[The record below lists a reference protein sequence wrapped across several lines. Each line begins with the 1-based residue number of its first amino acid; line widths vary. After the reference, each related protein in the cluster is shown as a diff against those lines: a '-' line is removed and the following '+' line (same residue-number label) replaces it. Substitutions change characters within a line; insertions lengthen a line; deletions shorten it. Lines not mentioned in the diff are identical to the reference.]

1 MANLPTC
8 TVEVDADALVGLY
21 DRIRTLE
28 ARIAALEAQQ
38 QPPASAPSG
47 QPRAKRPDE
56 VRAEFQDYLRTLRDR
71 WADCENVTNT
81 ERCAGLIH
89 DILRLIDGEGGDT
102 WLPGFTLTVVPS
114 AVAMGWRK
122 SRGLNWY
129 ESVAINDG
137 VALADEW

>member
-1 MANLPTC
+1 MH
-8 TVEVDADALVGLY
+8 VVWDARAEDEKLR
-21 DRIRTLE
+21 DSIRRLE

-71 WADCENVTNT
+71 WADRENVTNT
-81 ERCAGLIH
+81 ERCAGLICA
-89 DILRLIDGEGGDT
+89 ILRLIDGDDGDT

-114 AVAMGWRK
+114 VIAIGWRK

-129 ESVAINDG
+129 APVAINDG
-137 VALADEW
+137 IALADEW